1 MTRHTARSSSA
12 FICTMFLAVALSG
25 CTVAFISYYDESTD
39 KAITE
44 LHRKLET
51 FFIALDARLGT
62 PAAVHEV
69 WKDTYHDL
77 RLSMSA
83 LELRVNALPMNSITQ
98 EQAGNVKRNIDLLE
112 QLHKT
117 GFGGNIEAQRAVIA
131 AVRQDFNTSLAAILK
146 LELAKK
152 RGEK

>member
-1 MTRHTARSSSA
+1 MARNTSRSSPA
-12 FICTMFLAVALSG
+12 FIGVLLLAFALSG
-25 CTVAFISYYDESTD
+25 CTVTFISAYDETTD

-51 FFIALDARLGT
+51 FFISLDARLGT

-69 WKDTYHDL
+69 RKDSYSDL
-77 RLSMSA
+77 RLSISA

-98 EQAGNVKRNIDLLE
+98 EQVGNVKRNIDLLE

-117 GFGGNIEAQRAVIA
+117 GFGGNVEAQRAVIA

-152 RGEK
+152 RGEE